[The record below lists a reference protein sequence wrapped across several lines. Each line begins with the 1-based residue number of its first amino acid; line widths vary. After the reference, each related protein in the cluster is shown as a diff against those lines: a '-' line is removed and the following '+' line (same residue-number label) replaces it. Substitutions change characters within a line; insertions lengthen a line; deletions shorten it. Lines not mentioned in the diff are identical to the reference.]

1 MLVAAWTVLEL
12 DLAAQQLEQP
22 LEALRAGRG
31 DRLQQ
36 LAVGRAPPTAGCLS
50 SSRERRALA
59 KACLKVRPIA
69 IASPTERMWVES
81 VGSVPG
87 NFSKANRGHLT
98 TT

>member
-1 MLVAAWTVLEL
+1 MDGLEL
-12 DLAAQQLEQP
+12 AVAAQQLEQL
-22 LEALRAGRG
+22 LEALRAGSG

-36 LAVGRAPPTAGCLS
+36 LRRRPAARPAGCLS
-50 SSRERRALA
+50 SSRERSALA

-87 NFSKANRGHLT
+87 NFSKAKRGHLT